1 MVSFLR
7 TNCTDGVGVGVG
19 AGVVF
24 LGQRKEESK
33 SKVKERGREK
43 GSGISA
49 RFVSITH
56 LNYALQSERLN
67 NIKNKTI
74 NLLMT

>member
-1 MVSFLR
+1 M
-7 TNCTDGVGVGVG
+7 DGVGVG
-19 AGVVF
+19 AGVGVAI

-33 SKVKERGREK
+33 SKVEERGREK

-49 RFVSITH
+49 LFVSITH
-56 LNYALQSERLN
+56 LNCALQSERLN